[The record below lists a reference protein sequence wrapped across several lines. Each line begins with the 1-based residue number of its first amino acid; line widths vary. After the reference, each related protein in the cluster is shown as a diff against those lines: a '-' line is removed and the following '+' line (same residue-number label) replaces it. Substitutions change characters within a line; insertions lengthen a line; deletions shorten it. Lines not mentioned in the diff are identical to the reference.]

1 VHVFLIGWR
10 KISCYFNISY
20 EIRDK
25 NIEFDGDRNVQRAEF
40 VIRAHMQYFSR
51 LLTFHSNDL
60 FSHHY
65 NLKLPLIL
73 FATPGVAG
81 SQMDGAL
88 VIDAKRDF
96 RNQIMMFQAQRRL
109 GPKIKLVKYV
119 IYLYFAFLNFV
130 INQK

>member
-1 VHVFLIGWR
+1 
-10 KISCYFNISY
+10 
-20 EIRDK
+20 
-25 NIEFDGDRNVQRAEF
+25 
-40 VIRAHMQYFSR
+40 
-51 LLTFHSNDL
+51 
-60 FSHHY
+60 
-65 NLKLPLIL
+65 LPLIL
-73 FATPGVAG
+73 FATPEVAG

-119 IYLYFAFLNFV
+119 MLSYFAFLNFI